1 MADDKKFNINLDD
14 IAASHEKEE
23 EQKLSA
29 QVFETTGDIVSKV
42 KKLAELG
49 DIASLRLVQMAVN
62 NTLNPT
68 RPPRTDRP
76 ARSEESRREQNRPDP
91 TPAPAVEDD
100 TDVSSTQA
108 RGVKNFLGNVWSGSK
123 S

>member
-1 MADDKKFNINLDD
+1 MADDKKFDIKLDELVVL
-14 IAASHEKEE
+14 HEE
-23 EQKLSA
+23 EEEKKLRV
-29 QVFETTGDIVSKV
+29 QVFEAAGDIVSKV
-42 KKLAELG
+42 KKIADSG
-49 DIASLRLVQMAVN
+49 DLNTLRLIQTALN
-62 NTLNPT
+62 SALNPT